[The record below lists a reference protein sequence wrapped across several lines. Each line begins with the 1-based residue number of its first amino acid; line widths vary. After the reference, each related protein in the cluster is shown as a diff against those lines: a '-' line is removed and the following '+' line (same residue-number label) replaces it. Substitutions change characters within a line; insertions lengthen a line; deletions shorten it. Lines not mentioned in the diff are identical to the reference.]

1 MEWFDQAIV
10 INVKK
15 FNENSAIIH
24 LLSQNYG
31 LHKGMVRN
39 LFSKNSIATF
49 QIGNLV
55 DASWKARLPE
65 HLGNFNLE
73 LVKQIIGY
81 VIDDKGKL
89 LILQSICAIIDD
101 CLAERQPENK
111 IFSRVCDFL
120 EILRKQDRCLKEYIL
135 FEINLLSELGFG
147 LDLSECAVSGALEGL
162 AYVSPKTGRAV
173 TKSVGLEYHDKLLK
187 LPKFLINNQED
198 YSDED
203 LLDGLTLA
211 GYFLYKHI
219 YQPKNF
225 LMPESRSKILSAQVK
240 IFS

>member
-31 LHKGMVRN
+31 LYKGMVRN

-49 QIGNLV
+49 QIGNIV
-55 DASWKARLPE
+55 DATWKARLPE

-81 VIDDKGKL
+81 VIDDKNKL
-89 LILQSICAIIDD
+89 LILQSICTIIDD
-101 CLAERQPENK
+101 CLAERQPEHK
-111 IFSRVCDFL
+111 LFTMLSDFL
-120 EILRKQDRCLKEYIL
+120 EILRKKDNCLKDYIL
-135 FEINLLSELGFG
+135 FEVNFLSELGFG
-147 LDLSECAVSGALEGL
+147 LDLSECAVSGAIDDLS
-162 AYVSPKTGRAV
+162 YVSPKTGRAV
-173 TKSVGLEYHDKLLK
+173 TKSVGHQYHDKLLK

-198 YSDED
+198 LSDED
-203 LLDGLTLA
+203 MVDGLILA

-225 LMPESRSKILSAQVK
+225 LMPESRSKILSSQVK

>member
-1 MEWFDQAIV
+1 MEWLDQAIV

-31 LHKGMVRN
+31 LHRGMVRN
-39 LFSKNSIATF
+39 LFGKNSIATF

-55 DASWKARLPE
+55 EATWKARLPE

-73 LVKQIIGY
+73 LIKQIIGY
-81 VIDDKGKL
+81 VINDKDKL
-89 LILQSICAIIDD
+89 LILQSICIVIND
-101 CLAERQPENK
+101 CLAERQPEHS
-111 IFSRVCDFL
+111 IFSMMINFL
-120 EILRKQDRCLKEYIL
+120 DILRKKDCCLKDYIL
-135 FEINLLSELGFG
+135 FEINLLAELGFG
-147 LDLSECAVSGALEGL
+147 LDLSECAVSGEVENLT
-162 AYVSPKTGRAV
+162 YVSPKTGKSV

-187 LPKFLINNQED
+187 LPKFLINNQEEA
-198 YSDED
+198 SNED
-203 LLDGLTLA
+203 MVNGLTLS

-225 LMPESRSKILSAQVK
+225 LMPDARSKILSSKMK